1 MYCKGI
7 WATAAERASN
17 RPTTTT
23 TASSSYGRG
32 YQGVPFVSGG
42 VKLGSKI
49 EKKQPSKRELKKK
62 PAIIES
68 YDSDEDSDEKL
79 GDDDDDDE
87 VEFIGRKRKRRGQ
100 INVEDEEEEDSDGDK
115 DSDIEEIQDDSNQQ
129 AGSVSK

>member
-1 MYCKGI
+1 MYCKGN

-17 RPTTTT
+17 RPTTT
-23 TASSSYGRG
+23 ASSSSYGRG
-32 YQGVPFVSGG
+32 YQGVQFVSGG

-100 INVEDEEEEDSDGDK
+100 INVEDEEEDSDGDK